1 MSSMSLPFKSL
12 FIDFPSL
19 HCIFLMPGGRGVGEV
34 QAGVGG
40 DEQQPGG
47 PVQGGVE
54 DGRQGWK
61 VAD

>member
-1 MSSMSLPFKSL
+1 
-12 FIDFPSL
+12 
-19 HCIFLMPGGRGVGEV
+19 MPGGRGVGEV

-54 DGRQGWK
+54 DGWQGWK